1 MAVLPL
7 LVVSLSDGH
16 SLVLFTD
23 ELIQVYTFLIARP
36 VYPQGWKSDGKP
48 KNSTIV
54 EKHDIMKRMKNPKRR
69 KVGTVVNVALTIQ
82 ERLKDL
88 RVERGLTLE
97 QLEQQTGISK
107 SALGSY
113 ENADYK
119 DITHTSIVTLAK
131 FYGVSAD
138 YLLGLTE
145 TKNHPNADL
154 SELRLSDEM
163 IGLLKSGKINTRLL
177 CEMAAHRDF
186 AKLLAD
192 VEIYVDGVASM
203 QVRNLNAWVDM
214 VRNEIVEKY
223 HPGENDPTI
232 SVLKA
237 AHIEEDI
244 YFRNI
249 VNEDMDC
256 IIRDIREAHKGDSTS
271 APDTTAVDEIKN
283 SLDEAARFHG
293 SNEEKRVV
301 VFCRQL
307 GIDYPKLTPEEFRV
321 IIKVLEKSKLLK
333 IPRKRRRRG
342 KWK

>member
-7 LVVSLSDGH
+7 PVVSLSDGH

-154 SELRLSDEM
+154 SELHLSDEM
-163 IGLLKSGKINTRLL
+163 IGLLKSGKINTRLW
-177 CEMAAHRDF
+177 CEIAAHRDF
-186 AKLLAD
+186 VKLLAD
-192 VEIYVDGVASM
+192 AEIYVDGVASM
-203 QVRNLNAWVDM
+203 QVRNLNAWVDT

-249 VNEDMDC
+249 VNEDIDG
-256 IIRDIREAHKGDSTS
+256 IIRDIREAHKRDSTS
-271 APDTTAVDEIKN
+271 APDTAAVDEIKN
-283 SLDEAARFHG
+283 SLEEAARFHG
-293 SNEEKRVV
+293 SDEEKRVV

-321 IIKVLEKSKLLK
+321 IIKVLGKSKLLP
-333 IPRKRRRRG
+333 IPRKRNRRKR
-342 KWK
+342 K

>member
-1 MAVLPL
+1 M
-7 LVVSLSDGH
+7 
-16 SLVLFTD
+16 
-23 ELIQVYTFLIARP
+23 
-36 VYPQGWKSDGKP
+36 
-48 KNSTIV
+48 
-54 EKHDIMKRMKNPKRR
+54 
-69 KVGTVVNVALTIQ
+69 NVALTIQ
-82 ERLKDL
+82 EKLKDL

-107 SALGSY
+107 SALGNY
-113 ENADYK
+113 ENEDYK
-119 DITHTSIVTLAK
+119 DISHTSIVTLAK

-154 SELRLSDEM
+154 SELHLSDEM

-186 AKLLAD
+186 VKLLAD
-192 VEIYVDGVASM
+192 IEIYVDGIAGM
-203 QVRNLNAWVDM
+203 QVRNLNAWVDI

-223 HPGENDPTI
+223 RPGENDPTI

-249 VNEDMDC
+249 VNEDMDG
-256 IIRDIREAHKGDSTS
+256 IIRDIREAHKKDSTS

-283 SLDEAARFHG
+283 SLEEAARFQG
-293 SNEEKRVV
+293 SDAEKQVI

-321 IIKVLEKSKLLK
+321 MIKVLGKSKLLK
-333 IPRKRRRRG
+333 IPSKRRRRR
-342 KWK
+342 KRK